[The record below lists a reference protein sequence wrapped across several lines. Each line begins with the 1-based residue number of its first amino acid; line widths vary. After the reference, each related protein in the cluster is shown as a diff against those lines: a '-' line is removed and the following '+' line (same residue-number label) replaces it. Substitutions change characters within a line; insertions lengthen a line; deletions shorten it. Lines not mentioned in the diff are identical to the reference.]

1 MHLISI
7 MAIQTNATYC
17 GIRKIIIGMSCAA
30 FINKSYAEYLSML
43 RLSLA
48 AFATLLTSSALCAEF
63 DTAVPMREKG
73 VATYYVS
80 ADFDGRALDDYM
92 VDTGSGYVSINDKTL
107 KILKDLGRAE
117 YLRKSTGVMADGT
130 EISVPVYR
138 ISSMRIGACAIRD
151 VEAVVLPGADHQIL
165 GLSAL
170 KKVAPF
176 ALSVEP
182 PKLMLSNCGSNSA
195 SLVMQAN

>member
-1 MHLISI
+1 
-7 MAIQTNATYC
+7 
-17 GIRKIIIGMSCAA
+17 
-30 FINKSYAEYLSML
+30 ML
-43 RLSLA
+43 RASLTA
-48 AFATLLTSSALCAEF
+48 SACLLASFATTAALSAEF
-63 DTAVPMREKG
+63 DTAVPLQEKG

-80 ADFDGRALDDYM
+80 ADFDGRALDDFL
-92 VDTGSGYVSINDKTL
+92 VDTGSGYVSISEKTL
-107 KILKDLGRAE
+107 KTLRDLGRVE

-138 ISSMRIGACAIRD
+138 IASMRIGSCDVRD
-151 VEAVVLPGADHQIL
+151 VEAVVFAGADHQIL

-182 PKLMLSNCGSNSA
+182 PKLMLSHCQDAPA